1 MINEYMLTV
10 NEEFHHINGRIYTT
24 LIFSKPKDANFTFYF
39 NNQTDEL
46 EIITTNKSDISMNAL
61 RNPDMSLKMYD
72 FWSIFKNHPDV
83 QNNKKIR
90 LRFLFF

>member
-1 MINEYMLTV
+1 
-10 NEEFHHINGRIYTT
+10 
-24 LIFSKPKDANFTFYF
+24 
-39 NNQTDEL
+39 
-46 EIITTNKSDISMNAL
+46 MNAL